1 MNLAY
6 FPTFQEVM
14 SHPPVDGVESLSVL
28 ALANERIGDTCASGN
43 DIVMIIPDPMRVDA
57 LVVRHIHAHIR
68 VIQHTING
76 EETARLMARTP
87 EGEFNVVPI
96 STASTPNQGFPSADA
111 LLAHH
116 LKLFAA
122 IYQRELRVKE
132 SAVTL
137 PHQVGSVLG
146 FATAGRH
153 HEFRSPVLAKRL
165 KVTTDSRIIDRRQRE
180 MVTATLVIKHH
191 RGRGA
196 RLVAEAQA
204 LLPSIVGA
212 KREDLPKL
220 VGEELARRM
229 KPRQV
234 QAILAAFAV
243 THRIGSLQLETDGT
257 MPDKFRT
264 EVMRVMGMPSHT
276 ANKRQADDVREAL
289 EVVIHGQFQVSPVN
303 GGPDEFI
310 PLMAR
315 TKFIGH
321 PDDGIQSPLALIVNP
336 ALMGDV
342 SKGRTW
348 RFPEAML
355 HEFPD
360 DRDGMK
366 TLMALGLGF
375 RLAMGTKGT
384 HEALERFLRRSGCHE
399 AVMSMATKEGMPH
412 AMKRLRA
419 ILDDLRA
426 KPWDGQRVDVIGGIR
441 IEGASIDKARLVYD
455 APPSWAL
462 SSA

>member
-1 MNLAY
+1 MNIGLI
-6 FPTFQEVM
+6 PTFKAVI
-14 SHPPVDGVESLSVL
+14 SHPPVDGVEALSVV
-28 ALANERIGDTCASGN
+28 AVAHKRIGDTCASGN
-43 DIVMIIPDPMRVDA
+43 DIVMILTDPVRVDA
-57 LVVRHIHAHIR
+57 LAIRHIAAHIR
-68 VIQHTING
+68 VVQHTIDG
-76 EETARLMARTP
+76 EDTARLVARTP
-87 EGEFNVVPI
+87 EGEFDVVPI
-96 STASTPNQGFPSADA
+96 STANTANNGFPSADA

-132 SAVTL
+132 TAVVL
-137 PHQVGSVLG
+137 PHQVGTVLG

-153 HEFRSPVLAKRL
+153 HEFRAPTLAKRL
-165 KVTTDSRIIDRRQRE
+165 KVSTESRIIDRRQRE
-180 MVTATLVIKHH
+180 QVTATLVIRGH
-191 RGRGA
+191 RGKPA

-212 KREDLPKL
+212 ERHELPKL

-243 THRIGSLQLETDGT
+243 THRVGMLQLEADGS
-257 MPDKFRT
+257 MPGAFRT
-264 EVMRVMGMPSHT
+264 EVMRVMGMPAHT
-276 ANKRQADDVREAL
+276 ANKRQADLVREAM

-315 TKFIGH
+315 TKFTGH

-342 SKGRTW
+342 AKGRTW

-355 HEFPD
+355 HEFTD

-399 AVMSMATKEGMPH
+399 AVMALAAKEGMPH
-412 AMKRLRA
+412 AMKRLRG

-441 IEGASIDKARLVYD
+441 IEGASIDKARLIYE
-455 APPSWAL
+455 APPSWAV